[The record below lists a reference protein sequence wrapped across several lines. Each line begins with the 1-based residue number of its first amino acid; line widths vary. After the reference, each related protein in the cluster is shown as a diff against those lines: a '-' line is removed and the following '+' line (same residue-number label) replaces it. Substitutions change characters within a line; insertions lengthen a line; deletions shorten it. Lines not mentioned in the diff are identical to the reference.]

1 MLKTSNFLLADKG
14 NNQADS
20 FGEVPKKGSKNFT
33 EHFVSHYF
41 SAENVPGKTVKKDYD
56 LRDDLR
62 KDDKSS
68 SHRVTAG
75 AAITINGTKGD
86 WSNITV
92 TSTGASGWIPSRY
105 IVE

>member
-1 MLKTSNFLLADKG
+1 M
-14 NNQADS
+14 
-20 FGEVPKKGSKNFT
+20 
-33 EHFVSHYF
+33 
-41 SAENVPGKTVKKDYD
+41 PGKTVKKDYE
-56 LRDDLR
+56 LLDDLK

-75 AAITINGTKGD
+75 AAITINETKKN

-92 TSTGASGWIPSRY
+92 SSTGGSGWIPTKF